1 MVLTR
6 ETQQVIDYQ
15 AVAEELSQALS
26 ASALER
32 DQQAGIPEAEI
43 NLFKKSGLLLLSIPK
58 KYGGMGASWL
68 EVYRVIQTLSKADGS
83 SGQLYANHVTLVTVG
98 EAIGRLGQAE
108 HFYRLTSEN
117 NLFWANA
124 VNGRDARLQ
133 ITPDGDR
140 FSVNGIKSFGTG
152 VVVGDLNVIG
162 ASAEGVETPIV
173 FVLPQ
178 NREGISYNYD
188 WHNMGQRRTA
198 SGSYTFNNVR
208 VFPEEIV
215 GPPPIPESAFPSLI
229 FLVTQLSKTFVYLG
243 IAEGAMN
250 AAKECTLTNTRP
262 WISSGVEKASHDPF
276 ILHHYGEFWTSL
288 QAAIALAESAAQK
301 IDEGWQKGVSLTFKE
316 RGEIAI
322 AVSAAKAFAAKVG
335 LDITTR
341 MFEVTGARAT
351 STRYG
356 FDRYWRDQRTF
367 TLHDPIDYKL
377 RDVGNW
383 LLNEI
388 FPTPSQYS

>member
-6 ETQQVIDYQ
+6 ESQQVIDYQ
-15 AVAEELSQALS
+15 AVAEELSEALA

-32 DQQAGIPEAEI
+32 DQKAEIPEAEI

-68 EVYRVIQTLSKADGS
+68 EVFRVIQAISKAEGS
-83 SGQLYANHVTLVTVG
+83 SGQLYANHITLVTLG
-98 EAIGRLGQAE
+98 EVMGRLGQAE
-108 HFYRLTSEN
+108 HFYRRTREN

-124 VNGRDARLQ
+124 VNARDARLK
-133 ITPDGDR
+133 ITPDGDN
-140 FSVNGIKSFGTG
+140 FLVNGIKSFGTG
-152 VVVGDLNVIG
+152 VVVRDLNVIG
-162 ASAEGVETPIV
+162 ASMEGVETPIV
-173 FVLPQ
+173 FILPQ

-188 WHNMGQRRTA
+188 WNNMGQRSTA

-215 GPPPIPESAFPSLI
+215 GPPPILESAFPSLI
-229 FLVTQLSKTFVYLG
+229 FLITQLSKTFVYLG

-250 AAKECTLTNTRP
+250 AAREYTLTSTRP
-262 WISSGVEKASHDPF
+262 WISSGVERASDDPF
-276 ILHHYGEFWTSL
+276 ILNHYGEFWTEL
-288 QAAIALAESAAQK
+288 QAAIALAEKAANQ
-301 IDEGWQKGVSLTFKE
+301 IDEAWQKGVSLTFQE
-316 RGEIAI
+316 RGSIAI
-322 AVSAAKAFAAKVG
+322 AVSAAKTFAAKVG

-341 MFEVTGARAT
+341 MFEVMGSRAT
-351 STRYG
+351 SNRYG
-356 FDRYWRDQRTF
+356 FDRYWRDERTF

-383 LLNEI
+383 LLNDI